1 MSKLIAFIFGLFL
14 TVWIIVIVILLLIH
28 LSKVIFNRDKVL
40 NFKEFLTLLV
50 WWLPLLSGNFDI
62 VYTMIFDRDKRSK
75 D

>member
-14 TVWIIVIVILLLIH
+14 TIWITVIVILLLIH

-50 WWLPLLSGNFDI
+50 WWLPLLSGNFVI

>member
-1 MSKLIAFIFGLFL
+1 MSKLIAYIFGLFL
-14 TVWIIVIVILLLIH
+14 TVWITVIVILLLIH

-50 WWLPLLSGNFDI
+50 WWLPLLSGNFVI
-62 VYTMIFDRDKRSK
+62 VYTMIFDREKRSK